1 MPSICINYC
10 KKPQILEIYVIIWTV
25 ELQFISFQYLIYEYI
40 WIIGICSSKYVTLKI
55 EANCHYAWHEQ
66 TSNSSWC
73 DGTKGRCPPQFISQ
87 FYKTNWYD

>member
-10 KKPQILEIYVIIWTV
+10 KKPQILENYVIIWTV

-55 EANCHYAWHEQ
+55 EAVEVEMYVHPHVLTYPL
-66 TSNSSWC
+66 
-73 DGTKGRCPPQFISQ
+73 RI
-87 FYKTNWYD
+87 